1 MDKDQALKMGRYL
14 GDAENLAALVDERIK
29 P

>member
-1 MDKDQALKMGRYL
+1 MNKDQALKMGKYL
-14 GDAENLAALVDERIK
+14 GDAEKMAALVDERIR